1 MPLVLEAR
9 GLEALKRRLARLS
22 EPDFEGALAAIGQ
35 ALVEKV
41 EQSFERE
48 ADPYGEPWKP
58 LAPSTLEKRRKKG
71 RGAKIL
77 QDTGVM
83 RRSLNWQLRGR
94 NAVAVGFSDKKAVW
108 HQEGTERIP
117 ARPML
122 PWKKGPGGVV
132 LPRSWMKEIEDAL
145 EALFD
150 GEPA

>member
-1 MPLVLEAR
+1 MAVLEVR
-9 GLEALKRRLARLS
+9 GLEALKRRLDRLAD
-22 EPDFEGALAAIGQ
+22 PDLEGALAAIGQ

-41 EQSFERE
+41 EQGFERE

-83 RRSLNWQLRGR
+83 RRSLNWRLLGR
-94 NAVAVGFSDKKAVW
+94 DAVAVGFADRKAIW
-108 HQEGTERIP
+108 HQFGTDRIP

-122 PWKKGPGGVV
+122 PWKKGPSGVI
-132 LPRSWMKEIEDAL
+132 LPRSWMREIESTL

-150 GEPA
+150 GESP

>member
-1 MPLVLEAR
+1 MAVLEVR
-9 GLEALKRRLARLS
+9 GLEALKRRLERLA
-22 EPDFEGALAAIGQ
+22 EPDLEGALAAIGQ

-41 EQSFERE
+41 EQGFERE

-83 RRSLNWQLRGR
+83 RRSLNWRLLGR
-94 NAVAVGFSDKKAVW
+94 DAVAVGFADRKAIW
-108 HQEGTERIP
+108 HQIGTDRIP

-122 PWKKGPGGVV
+122 PWKKGPGGVI
-132 LPRSWMKEIEDAL
+132 LPRSWMREIESTL

-150 GEPA
+150 GESP